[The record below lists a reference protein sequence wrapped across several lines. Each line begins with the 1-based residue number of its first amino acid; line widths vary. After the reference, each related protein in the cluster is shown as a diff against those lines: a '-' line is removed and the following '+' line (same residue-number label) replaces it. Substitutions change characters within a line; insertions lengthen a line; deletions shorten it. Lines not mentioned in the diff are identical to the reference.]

1 MGYSTDFLGR
11 IDIDPALNDEE
22 QDYLRA
28 FRLSR
33 RYDRRDGPY
42 AVPGN
47 PYLEEREKGDIDA
60 YNRVAPG
67 QPELWCRWEVCWDG
81 CCLAWDGRE
90 KFYQSVRWLR
100 YLIDH
105 FLRPEAQAARSG
117 LAQFEAFTFDHR
129 LDGLVIASRRDTREL
144 SAICVQDNV
153 VSERVLMRGDSAY
166 GTRPPLA
173 YEKVLDDWAAEL
185 EVIRSGGRGLRAV

>member
-1 MGYSTDFLGR
+1 M
-11 IDIDPALNDEE
+11 
-22 QDYLRA
+22 
-28 FRLSR
+28 
-33 RYDRRDGPY
+33 
-42 AVPGN
+42 
-47 PYLEEREKGDIDA
+47 
-60 YNRVAPG
+60 
-67 QPELWCRWEVCWDG
+67 CWDG

-105 FLRPEAQAARSG
+105 FLRPDALAQQSG

-173 YEKVLDDWAAEL
+173 YEKVLDDWADEL
-185 EVIRSGGRGLRAV
+185 AVIRSGGRGLRAV